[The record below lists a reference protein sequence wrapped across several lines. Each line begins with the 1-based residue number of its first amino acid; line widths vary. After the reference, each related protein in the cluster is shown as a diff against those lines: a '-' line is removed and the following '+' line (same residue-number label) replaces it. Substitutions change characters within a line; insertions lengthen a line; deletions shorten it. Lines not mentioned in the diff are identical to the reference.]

1 MEIGVSVK
9 QNHLPKEK
17 RAELLKI
24 FKSFDQNGDGKVSK
38 HELVRASKKMGVN
51 KTLKDIEKV
60 LRTINTDREGYITFP
75 QLEKLMAGESVEID
89 YEDEMLRAKF
99 NEFDLDGDGSITKK
113 ELKTVLRSMG
123 SEMPEAEAE
132 AMIHEADKNGDGVI
146 SFDEFKAVL
155 TSGDF

>member
-1 MEIGVSVK
+1 
-9 QNHLPKEK
+9 
-17 RAELLKI
+17 
-24 FKSFDQNGDGKVSK
+24 
-38 HELVRASKKMGVN
+38 
-51 KTLKDIEKV
+51 
-60 LRTINTDREGYITFP
+60 
-75 QLEKLMAGESVEID
+75 MAGESVEID

-146 SFDEFKAVL
+146 SFDGTLYLDFQKIHRYMWHTLSEFFKNSFGFVILEHNLGYIHNQMIQRLYMYQQFLLAA
-155 TSGDF
+155 

>member
-1 MEIGVSVK
+1 MDIGVSVK

-24 FKSFDQNGDGKVSK
+24 FKAFDENGDGKVSK

-51 KTLKDIEKV
+51 NTLKDIEKV
-60 LRTINTDREGYITFP
+60 LRTMHTDHEGYITFP
-75 QLEKLMAGESVEID
+75 ELEKMMAGQRVEID
-89 YEDEMLRAKF
+89 YEEEMLRAKF

-123 SEMPEAEAE
+123 CDMPEAEAE
-132 AMIHEADKNGDGVI
+132 AMIQEADKNGDGVI
-146 SFDEFKAVL
+146 SFDEFKLVL

>member
-9 QNHLPKEK
+9 QNRLPKEK

-24 FKSFDQNGDGKVSK
+24 FKAFDENGDGKVSK
-38 HELVRASKKMGVN
+38 HELARASRRTGSN

-60 LRTINTDREGYITFP
+60 LRTIHTDSDGYITFP
-75 QLEKLMAGESVEID
+75 ELEKMLAGQSVEID
-89 YEDEMLRAKF
+89 YEDEMLLAKF

-113 ELKTVLRSMG
+113 ELKKVLRSMG
-123 SEMPEAEAE
+123 CEMPEEEAE
-132 AMIHEADKNGDGVI
+132 AMIREADKNGDGVI

>member
-1 MEIGVSVK
+1 
-9 QNHLPKEK
+9 
-17 RAELLKI
+17 
-24 FKSFDQNGDGKVSK
+24 
-38 HELVRASKKMGVN
+38 
-51 KTLKDIEKV
+51 
-60 LRTINTDREGYITFP
+60 
-75 QLEKLMAGESVEID
+75 MAGESVEID